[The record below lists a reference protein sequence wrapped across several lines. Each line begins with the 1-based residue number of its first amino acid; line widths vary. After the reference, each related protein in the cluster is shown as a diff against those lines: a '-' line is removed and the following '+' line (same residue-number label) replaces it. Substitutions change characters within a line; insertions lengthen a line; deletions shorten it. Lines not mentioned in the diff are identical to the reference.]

1 MPVYETRT
9 TTGGSS
15 MTMLGIF
22 LVSCLII
29 ALAVILIMHAAMH
42 IF

>member
-9 TTGGSS
+9 TAGGSS
-15 MTMLGIF
+15 MAMLGIF
-22 LVSCLII
+22 MISCLII
-29 ALAVILIMHAAMH
+29 AVAVILIMHAALH